1 VVTLLF
7 VTPLPAEAQSSG
19 RPINWTEQQIV
30 RSVANVRAG
39 PKLTP
44 LQWPNN
50 ARVAV
55 CISFDVDNETL
66 SLSRGL
72 TEPRALSAG
81 EFGATKGL
89 QRVLDILDR
98 HDIPASFFM
107 PAVSAM
113 LHPQMIQDIV
123 KRNRHEIG
131 VHGWIH
137 ENALKI
143 DSAAEEERLLGQ
155 SIDYLTKAVGK
166 RPVGFRAP
174 SWAFSQHTIGLIG
187 KAGFLY
193 DSSLAA
199 MDEPYELY
207 SDGRPTGLVEL
218 PVDWA
223 LDDVPYFGLGGTLP
237 SADLVFK
244 IYQDDFDIA
253 YKEGTM
259 FMLTLHPH
267 VVGRRSRIEQLD
279 RLIAYMR
286 SKNDVWFATGEQ
298 IANHVKRARLR

>member
-1 VVTLLF
+1 M
-7 VTPLPAEAQSSG
+7 
-19 RPINWTEQQIV
+19 
-30 RSVANVRAG
+30 RAG
-39 PKLTP
+39 PTLTP
-44 LQWPNN
+44 QHWPNG

-66 SLSRGL
+66 SLSQGV
-72 TEPRALSAG
+72 TATGSLSAG
-81 EFGATKGL
+81 EFGALAGL
-89 QRVLDILDR
+89 RRVLDVLDR
-98 HDIPASFFM
+98 QDIPASFFI

-113 LHPQMIQDIV
+113 LHPHMIQDIV

-137 ENALKI
+137 EHAPKLK
-143 DSAAEEERLLGQ
+143 DRAEEERLLTQ

-174 SWAFSQHTIGLIG
+174 SWAVSHYTIGLIAN
-187 KAGFLY
+187 AGFLY
-193 DSSLAA
+193 DSSLMA

-223 LDDVPYFGLGGTLP
+223 LDDVPYFGPGGTLP
-237 SADLVFK
+237 SPDLVFK
-244 IYQDDFDIA
+244 VYRDDFDVA

-259 FMLTLHPH
+259 FLLTLHPH
-267 VVGRRSRIEQLD
+267 VIGRRSRIDHLES
-279 RLIAYMR
+279 LIAYIK
-286 SKNDVWFATGEQ
+286 SKPDVWFATAEQ
-298 IANHVKRARLR
+298 IASHVKEASAR